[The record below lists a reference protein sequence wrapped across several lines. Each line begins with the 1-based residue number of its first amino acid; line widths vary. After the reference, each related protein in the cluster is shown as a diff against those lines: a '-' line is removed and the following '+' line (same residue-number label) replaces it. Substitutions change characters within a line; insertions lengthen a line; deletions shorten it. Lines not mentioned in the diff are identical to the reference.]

1 MRRMT
6 AMLTLWLSAA
16 AGCRGGA
23 AQEPYDGV
31 IVAAQR
37 HADPAATTAP
47 QAAELLQMASGID
60 VPWSIALLSNAKTAT
75 ARKPAKVLVVEAE
88 REATDPDAHDL
99 DLQLASDPTLADEK
113 PTTPKT
119 CNGVVIRR
127 S

>member
-37 HADPAATTAP
+37 PADAAATAAP
-47 QAAELLQMASGID
+47 QAQPPQIASEID

-75 ARKPAKVLVVEAE
+75 ARKPAKVLAEAE
-88 REATDPDAHDL
+88 PEAIDPDAHDL
-99 DLQLASDPTLADEK
+99 DLQLAGDPTVADEK

>member
-37 HADPAATTAP
+37 PADAAATP
-47 QAAELLQMASGID
+47 QAAEPPQIASEID

-75 ARKPAKVLVVEAE
+75 ARKPAKVLAEAE
-88 REATDPDAHDL
+88 PEAIDPDAHDL
-99 DLQLASDPTLADEK
+99 DLQLAGDPTVADEK